1 MSAGFRDLVPDF
13 EGSESSESEVYEEVD
28 GDGTDRQSSLQ
39 ASDRDIEN
47 AEKGEESADEEEE
60 DDDDDERYDD
70 GISASA
76 LLGPS
81 TQLGDEDASNT
92 DLLDAEMNDEEES
105 EAALSVAAVGSPLL
119 VPSIQSI
126 SHGTPT
132 DSDSILLEQTTE
144 EYRSPHFDSF
154 NDVPSPASSVAGREE
169 DFELNLDQDKEM
181 HVAVADSGPDAMV
194 SGAADDVDMDE
205 GGQVESKVDYLELPA
220 DDTSSTR
227 LLSPAPGMT
236 IESEL
241 PDDAE
246 DAQEQEENIPEYLK
260 SYAVAPVDWS
270 PEDKVKVPVLLRG
283 ILRPYQ
289 QSGME
294 WLASLH
300 SNHLNGI
307 LADEMGLGYAFFLLV
322 DSSTHSVRQK
332 NHSDD
337 SASCS
342 SGL

>member
-1 MSAGFRDLVPDF
+1 
-13 EGSESSESEVYEEVD
+13 
-28 GDGTDRQSSLQ
+28 
-39 ASDRDIEN
+39 
-47 AEKGEESADEEEE
+47 
-60 DDDDDERYDD
+60 
-70 GISASA
+70 
-76 LLGPS
+76 
-81 TQLGDEDASNT
+81 
-92 DLLDAEMNDEEES
+92 MNDGEES

-169 DFELNLDQDKEM
+169 YFELNLDQDKEM
-181 HVAVADSGPDAMV
+181 HAAVADSGPDAMV

-205 GGQVESKVDYLELPA
+205 GGQVESKDDYLELPA
-220 DDTSSTR
+220 DDIDDIPSTR

-246 DAQEQEENIPEYLK
+246 DTQEQEENIPEYLK

-307 LADEMGLGYAFFLLV
+307 LADEMGLGYIFFFF
-322 DSSTHSVRQK
+322 
-332 NHSDD
+332 
-337 SASCS
+337 AC
-342 SGL
+342 